1 MQGFRFANLFSRMR
15 REERI
20 AVPANAPNAT
30 ESRRQRL
37 KLLWWPLVVALL
49 FGLAEFGEPLEDTL
63 RIVRNNAHQQPVSG
77 DIVLV
82 GVDEK
87 SLRQI
92 DNWPWSRGKQ
102 AEMVDA
108 IDRMGA
114 EHIVLDILYTGPSDA
129 ADDRMLAE
137 ALKRSGKVT
146 LGAQTRLGD
155 LEGKENQ
162 GLPIPAFAEYA
173 SVASIAWNYNWQGAV
188 WKLNHANSFNGK
200 PMPTLSASIAGIDGP
215 VDRQYPVDY
224 SFDVNSVPHISAAD
238 LLSGK
243 VDAAQVRGKTVVIG
257 LTAVQLGDQFHVP
270 GRGKRSGVFIHILG
284 AETLRAGPPVD
295 LGWIPAVALALAASI
310 ACLHLRRVYPLAIGA
325 SALLVLPVFM
335 EARLLFVDVTAG
347 LFLIAVTASRLAW
360 ARSRSRGL
368 VHASTGLP
376 NLAAL
381 AADKRGRDLPLVAVR
396 VHNYAEI
403 ASTLDAVGETQLVEQ
418 VVARLSL
425 GDRQRVVFQGDEGI
439 FAWFADKGTPFANH
453 LEALHALFRSPI
465 RVGGINYD
473 VALSFGIEVGSS
485 RSVSSRLGSALV
497 AADEADGESLKW
509 KFHDPARL
517 QEVPWRLS
525 LLSQLDDAIDEGQV
539 WLAYQPK
546 FDLKTRRTIG
556 AEALARWTHPEKG
569 PISPTEFVTAA
580 EQSDRIEKLTD
591 FVLDQAIGA
600 TAQLARKGY
609 DFGIAVNLSARMLN
623 DRRLP
628 ERVAAVLGRHG
639 LSADRLT
646 LELTETAAISGSG
659 NGIDLLTRLRDLG
672 VRIAIDD
679 YGTGLSTLDYLK
691 KMPASEIKIDQSFI
705 KTMRDNRSDLI
716 MVQST
721 IALAHSLGR
730 TVVAEGVEDPQ
741 TLEQLRQMGCDIAQG
756 FIVGRPMSFDEM
768 VRRMSSERKRSAA

>member
-1 MQGFRFANLFSRMR
+1 MR
-15 REERI
+15 REEGN

-37 KLLWWPLVVALL
+37 KLLLWPLVIALA
-49 FGLAEFGEPLEDTL
+49 FGFVDFGEPLEDTL
-63 RIVRNNAHQQPVSG
+63 RIVRNSAHQQPVSG

-82 GVDEK
+82 AVDEK
-87 SLRQI
+87 SLREI
-92 DNWPWSRGKQ
+92 DNWPWPRAKQ
-102 AEMVDA
+102 AEIIDT

-114 EHIVLDILYTGPSDA
+114 KSIVLDILYTGPSNA
-129 ADDRMLAE
+129 ADDRALAQAIE
-137 ALKRSGKVT
+137 RSGKVT
-146 LGAQTRLGD
+146 LGAQTRLG
-155 LEGKENQ
+155 EYAGKQNQ
-162 GLPIPAFAEYA
+162 GLPIPLLAKNA
-173 SVASIAWNYNWQGAV
+173 SVASIAVRYTWQGAA
-188 WKLNHANSFNGK
+188 WKLNYASSFDGR
-200 PMPTLSASIAGIDGP
+200 PMPSLAASIAGVDGP
-215 VDRQYPVDY
+215 VDRQFPVDY
-224 SFDVNSVPHISAAD
+224 SFDVDSVPQISSSD
-238 LLSGK
+238 LLNGR
-243 VDAAQVRGKTVVIG
+243 VDPARVRGKTVVFGI
-257 LTAVQLGDQFHVP
+257 TAFQLGDQYTIP
-270 GRGKRSGVFIHILG
+270 GRGKRGGVFIHILG
-284 AETLRAGPPVD
+284 AETLKAGPPIN
-295 LGWIPAVALALAASI
+295 LGWIPALVLALIASL
-310 ACLHLRRVYPLAIGA
+310 ACLIRRQFTPLTLGA
-325 SALLVLPVFM
+325 AALLLLPVVL
-335 EARLLFVDVTAG
+335 EARLVFIDVASG
-347 LFLIAVTASRLAW
+347 LFLLAVMASRLAW

-368 VHASTGLP
+368 VHALTGLP

-381 AADKRGRDLPLVAVR
+381 ADDKQGRDLPLIAVR
-396 VHNYAEI
+396 VHNFAEI
-403 ASTLDAVGETQLVEQ
+403 ASTLDAVGEKQLVDQ
-418 VVARLSL
+418 IVARLGL
-425 GDRQRVVFQGDEGI
+425 GDRQRVIFQGDEGI
-439 FAWFADKGTPFANH
+439 FAWFADKGGAFANH

-465 RVGGINYD
+465 RVGGVNYD
-473 VALSFGIEVGSS
+473 VAVSFGIEVGSS
-485 RSVSSRLGSALV
+485 RSSSSRLGSALV
-497 AADEADGESLKW
+497 AADEADREALKW

-525 LLSQLDDAIDEGQV
+525 LLSQLDEAIDDGQV

-546 FDLKTRRTIG
+546 LDLKTRRTIG

-600 TAQLARKGY
+600 TAQLARKGF

-639 LSADRLT
+639 LSAGKLT
-646 LELTETAAISGSG
+646 LELTETAAITGCG
-659 NGIDLLTRLRDLG
+659 NGIDLLGRLRELG
-672 VRIAIDD
+672 VRISIDD

-741 TLEQLRQMGCDIAQG
+741 SLELLRQMECDVAQG
-756 FIVGRPMSFDEM
+756 FIVGRPMGFDEL
-768 VRRMSSERKRSAA
+768 VRRLNSERKRSAA

>member
-1 MQGFRFANLFSRMR
+1 M
-15 REERI
+15 
-20 AVPANAPNAT
+20 PANAPNAT
-30 ESRRQRL
+30 DSRRQRL
-37 KLLWWPLVVALL
+37 KLLWWPLVLALL
-49 FGLAEFGEPLEDTL
+49 FGLAEFGEPVEDVL
-63 RIVRNNAHQQPVSG
+63 RIARNSLHQQPVSG

-82 GVDEK
+82 EIDQK

-92 DNWPWSRGKQ
+92 DNWPWPRAKQ
-102 AEMVDA
+102 AELVNA
-108 IDRMGA
+108 IDRLNP
-114 EHIVLDILYTGPSDA
+114 EQIFLDILYTGPSNPRDDA
-129 ADDRMLAE
+129 ALAT
-137 ALKRSGKVT
+137 ALRRSGKVT
-146 LGAQTRLGD
+146 LASLTRFGENDGALANGY
-155 LEGKENQ
+155 
-162 GLPIPAFAEYA
+162 PIPQLADHTKE
-173 SVASIAWNYNWQGAV
+173 ASIAAKYNWQGAA
-188 WKLNHANSFNGK
+188 WKLNYATSFGGLT
-200 PMPTLSASIAGIDGP
+200 MPSLAASMAGENGP
-215 VDRQYPVDY
+215 VDEQFRIDY
-224 SFDVNSVPHISAAD
+224 SFDVDSVPRFSAAD
-238 LLSGK
+238 VLAGRIDPALL
-243 VDAAQVRGKTVVIG
+243 RGKKVVFG
-257 LTAVQLGDQFHVP
+257 TTAFQLGDQYTIP
-270 GRGKRSGVFIHILG
+270 GRGKRGGVFIQILG
-284 AETLRAGPPVD
+284 AETLTAGTPRD
-295 LGWIPAVALALAASI
+295 FGWIPALALALAVSI
-310 ACLHLRRVYPLAIGA
+310 ACLLSRRLTPLAVGA
-325 SALLVLPVFM
+325 AMLIVMPIPL
-335 EARLLFVDVTAG
+335 EANLMFVDVTAG
-347 LFLIAVTASRLAW
+347 LFLIGVIASRLAW

-368 VHASTGLP
+368 VHALTGLP

-381 AADKRGRDLPLVAVR
+381 AVDKRGRDLPLVAVR

-403 ASTLDAVGETQLVEQ
+403 ASTLDAAGEKQLVDQ
-418 VVARLSL
+418 IVARLGL
-425 GDRQRVVFQGDEGI
+425 GDRMRVIYQGDEGI
-439 FAWFADKGTPFANH
+439 FVWFADKGTPFANH

-465 RVGGINYD
+465 RVAGINYD
-473 VALSFGIEVGSS
+473 VSLSFGIEVGSS

-497 AADEADGESLKW
+497 AADEADGEALKW

-525 LLSQLDDAIDEGQV
+525 LLSQLDEAIDEGQV

-546 FDLKTRRTIG
+546 LDLKTRRTIG

-600 TAQLARKGY
+600 TAQLARQGF

-639 LSADRLT
+639 LSANKLT

-741 TLEQLRQMGCDIAQG
+741 SLEQLRQMDCDIAQG
-756 FIVGRPMSFDEM
+756 FIIGRPMSFDEL
-768 VRRMSSERKRSAA
+768 VRRMNSERKRSAA